1 MNGLASLRARLRA
14 EAPLLATFVIVPRV
28 ELVEIAAA
36 AGFDAVVLDREHGPL
51 ANGHLI
57 PLVAAAHGAGI
68 HAIVRVPENRAVEI
82 GAALDAGA
90 DGVLVPHVGTGA
102 AAAAAVEAARFA
114 PEGCRGVNPYV
125 RAARYGRDVP
135 GYLAGANAGAA
146 VIAMIEGADG
156 VLATPEI
163 VATPG
168 LDGVF
173 VGPYDLSA
181 ALGIPGR
188 TGDPA
193 VAERVQAIAREAV
206 AAGIASAVFAPT
218 PEAAR
223 GWLDAGIRL
232 VALSVDAQLALAGMR
247 AAVSATRPAG

>member
-1 MNGLASLRARLRA
+1 MNGLTGLRARLRA
-14 EAPLLATFVIVPRV
+14 GAPLLATFVIVPRV

-36 AGFDAVVLDREHGPL
+36 AGFEAVVLDREHGPL
-51 ANGHLI
+51 ATDDLI
-57 PLVAAAHGAGI
+57 PLVAAARGAGI

-82 GAALDAGA
+82 GAALDSGA
-90 DGVLVPHVGTGA
+90 DGVLVPHVASGA

-114 PEGCRGVNPYV
+114 PEGRRGVNPYV
-125 RAARYGRDVP
+125 RAARYGVDVP

-156 VLATPEI
+156 VAASREI

-168 LDGVF
+168 LDAVF

-193 VAERVQAIAREAV
+193 VVEHVREIAGEAEAV
-206 AAGIASAVFAPT
+206 GIASAVFAPT

-223 GWLDAGIRL
+223 DWLDAGVRL
-232 VALSVDAQLALAGMR
+232 VALSVDTHLALAGMR
-247 AAVSATRPAG
+247 AAVSATRPGG